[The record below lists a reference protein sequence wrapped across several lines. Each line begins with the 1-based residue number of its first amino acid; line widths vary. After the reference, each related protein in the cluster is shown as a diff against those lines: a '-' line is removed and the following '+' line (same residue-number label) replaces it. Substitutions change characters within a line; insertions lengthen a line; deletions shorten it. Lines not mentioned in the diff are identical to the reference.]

1 MGAFAAEVRAR
12 GASLA
17 IHGVYEISKIVAGAA
32 EPTRL
37 FPELLSVLCSFFE
50 LSDAAVLLR
59 RGNAGEARLIRSGGA
74 HGDGAV
80 LARFA
85 ARALQSGVPCVVAS
99 ALEEPELVSRL
110 GTLAELD
117 RSLVAV
123 PIRDRGCALGVLAI
137 ERVHSPGDQAA
148 FCFDT
153 DVRLLSLVANVIAAA
168 ERGAAPT
175 RAALPLPAALP
186 APSLPVP
193 GALPLSALI
202 GEHPRWQACVARVRT
217 AARSNST
224 VLLRGESGTGKEGL
238 ARYVHQCSPRAEGA
252 YVAFNC
258 AALSETLLESELFG
272 HEKGAFTGAAARRR
286 GRFELADGGTLFLDE
301 IGEISPA
308 FQARLLRVLQL
319 GEFERVGGTSTL
331 KVDVRV
337 VAATS
342 RDLEAEVEAG
352 RFRADLYYRISVIPV
367 IVPALRDRAEDIAL
381 LATEFLRRFNATQGS
396 ALRLSPSAL
405 RRLMAHDFPGNVRE
419 LENAVCRA
427 ATLAQG
433 ALLCDVDF
441 DWLIDR
447 AARPSAAP
455 RASVSPSELE
465 SEARLTRERLVSAME
480 QSGWV
485 QAKAA
490 RLLGLT
496 PRQVGYALHRLGVH
510 VKRF

>member
-1 MGAFAAEVRAR
+1 
-12 GASLA
+12 
-17 IHGVYEISKIVAGAA
+17 
-32 EPTRL
+32 
-37 FPELLSVLCSFFE
+37 
-50 LSDAAVLLR
+50 
-59 RGNAGEARLIRSGGA
+59 
-74 HGDGAV
+74 
-80 LARFA
+80 
-85 ARALQSGVPCVVAS
+85 
-99 ALEEPELVSRL
+99 
-110 GTLAELD
+110 
-117 RSLVAV
+117 
-123 PIRDRGCALGVLAI
+123 
-137 ERVHSPGDQAA
+137 
-148 FCFDT
+148 
-153 DVRLLSLVANVIAAA
+153 
-168 ERGAAPT
+168 
-175 RAALPLPAALP
+175 
-186 APSLPVP
+186 
-193 GALPLSALI
+193 
-202 GEHPRWQACVARVRT
+202 VRT

>member
-1 MGAFAAEVRAR
+1 
-12 GASLA
+12 
-17 IHGVYEISKIVAGAA
+17 
-32 EPTRL
+32 
-37 FPELLSVLCSFFE
+37 
-50 LSDAAVLLR
+50 
-59 RGNAGEARLIRSGGA
+59 
-74 HGDGAV
+74 
-80 LARFA
+80 
-85 ARALQSGVPCVVAS
+85 VVAS

-110 GTLAELD
+110 GSLAELD

-123 PIRDRGCALGVLAI
+123 PIRDRGCVLGVLAI

-168 ERGAAPT
+168 ERGAGPA
-175 RAALPLPAALP
+175 RAASPVQVAPPPSSVAPPSVAPPSVAPPSVAPPAPLAPPAALP
-186 APSLPVP
+186 PSTL
-193 GALPLSALI
+193 L

-238 ARYVHQCSPRAEGA
+238 ARYVHQCSPRAEGP

-286 GRFELADGGTLFLDE
+286 GRFELADGGTIFLDE

-319 GEFERVGGTSTL
+319 GEFERVGGTNTL

-367 IVPALRDRAEDIAL
+367 IVPALRERAEDIAL
-381 LATEFLRRFNATQGS
+381 LAAEFLRRFNAVQGS
-396 ALRLSPSAL
+396 GLRLSPSAL
-405 RRLMAHDFPGNVRE
+405 RRLMTHDFPGNVRE

-433 ALLCDVDF
+433 SLLCDVDF
-441 DWLIDR
+441 DWLCDR
-447 AARPSAAP
+447 AARPSSAP
-455 RASVSPSELE
+455 RATSAASPSELE